1 MKIFK
6 KSLLILGTCSFLSL
20 STNLVNANPTFV
32 PDETIQAINEFNK
45 ETNFDIALTEYRN
58 QSNSFVVNDMFNNID
73 LLKAEIE
80 YQIKI
85 AKDNNQIDKV
95 VTLES
100 YLKSLNNNN
109 TFVIEYMNLSNSS
122 FNDYEIAN
130 QIQDSINNILTNVK
144 IDNKN
149 NESNENNWTDDWSET
164 ISAVKNGQDEQRG
177 NPDWYMFTGENY
189 IVRTDDTA
197 SEIGDTDASDQGY
210 DFTIDPGEY
219 RIVSGWEKVALEIR
233 SSSGKDE
240 TVKFDEA
247 DHEEKIE
254 LHAGDEVSVV
264 SLDGQDNY
272 LAMYQIQQYDE

>member
-122 FNDYEIAN
+122 FN
-130 QIQDSINNILTNVK
+130 VK

-149 NESNENNWTDDWSET
+149 NESN
-164 ISAVKNGQDEQRG
+164 
-177 NPDWYMFTGENY
+177 Y
-189 IVRTDDTA
+189 
-197 SEIGDTDASDQGY
+197 
-210 DFTIDPGEY
+210 
-219 RIVSGWEKVALEIR
+219 
-233 SSSGKDE
+233 
-240 TVKFDEA
+240 
-247 DHEEKIE
+247 
-254 LHAGDEVSVV
+254 
-264 SLDGQDNY
+264 
-272 LAMYQIQQYDE
+272 

>member
-1 MKIFK
+1 MFILIAINKFSK
-6 KSLLILGTCSFLSL
+6 CKSYICSY
-20 STNLVNANPTFV
+20 
-32 PDETIQAINEFNK
+32 ETIQAINEFNK

-58 QSNSFVVNDMFNNID
+58 QSNSFVVDDMFNNID

-149 NESNENNWTDDWSET
+149 NESN
-164 ISAVKNGQDEQRG
+164 
-177 NPDWYMFTGENY
+177 Y
-189 IVRTDDTA
+189 
-197 SEIGDTDASDQGY
+197 
-210 DFTIDPGEY
+210 
-219 RIVSGWEKVALEIR
+219 
-233 SSSGKDE
+233 
-240 TVKFDEA
+240 
-247 DHEEKIE
+247 
-254 LHAGDEVSVV
+254 
-264 SLDGQDNY
+264 
-272 LAMYQIQQYDE
+272 

>member
-58 QSNSFVVNDMFNNID
+58 QSNSFVVDDIFNNID

-149 NESNENNWTDDWSET
+149 NESN
-164 ISAVKNGQDEQRG
+164 
-177 NPDWYMFTGENY
+177 Y
-189 IVRTDDTA
+189 
-197 SEIGDTDASDQGY
+197 
-210 DFTIDPGEY
+210 
-219 RIVSGWEKVALEIR
+219 
-233 SSSGKDE
+233 
-240 TVKFDEA
+240 
-247 DHEEKIE
+247 
-254 LHAGDEVSVV
+254 
-264 SLDGQDNY
+264 
-272 LAMYQIQQYDE
+272 

>member
-45 ETNFDIALTEYRN
+45 ETNVGFALTEYRN
-58 QSNSFVVNDMFNNID
+58 QSNSFVVDDMFNNID

-149 NESNENNWTDDWSET
+149 NESN
-164 ISAVKNGQDEQRG
+164 
-177 NPDWYMFTGENY
+177 Y
-189 IVRTDDTA
+189 
-197 SEIGDTDASDQGY
+197 
-210 DFTIDPGEY
+210 
-219 RIVSGWEKVALEIR
+219 
-233 SSSGKDE
+233 
-240 TVKFDEA
+240 
-247 DHEEKIE
+247 
-254 LHAGDEVSVV
+254 
-264 SLDGQDNY
+264 
-272 LAMYQIQQYDE
+272 

>member
-58 QSNSFVVNDMFNNID
+58 QSNSFVVDDMFNNID
-73 LLKAEIE
+73 LLKVEIE

-109 TFVIEYMNLSNSS
+109 TFVIEYMNLR
-122 FNDYEIAN
+122 DR
-130 QIQDSINNILTNVK
+130 K
-144 IDNKN
+144 
-149 NESNENNWTDDWSET
+149 
-164 ISAVKNGQDEQRG
+164 
-177 NPDWYMFTGENY
+177 
-189 IVRTDDTA
+189 
-197 SEIGDTDASDQGY
+197 
-210 DFTIDPGEY
+210 
-219 RIVSGWEKVALEIR
+219 
-233 SSSGKDE
+233 
-240 TVKFDEA
+240 
-247 DHEEKIE
+247 
-254 LHAGDEVSVV
+254 SVV
-264 SLDGQDNY
+264 
-272 LAMYQIQQYDE
+272 

>member
-95 VTLES
+95 ITLES

-149 NESNENNWTDDWSET
+149 NESN
-164 ISAVKNGQDEQRG
+164 
-177 NPDWYMFTGENY
+177 Y
-189 IVRTDDTA
+189 
-197 SEIGDTDASDQGY
+197 
-210 DFTIDPGEY
+210 
-219 RIVSGWEKVALEIR
+219 
-233 SSSGKDE
+233 
-240 TVKFDEA
+240 
-247 DHEEKIE
+247 
-254 LHAGDEVSVV
+254 
-264 SLDGQDNY
+264 
-272 LAMYQIQQYDE
+272 

>member
-58 QSNSFVVNDMFNNID
+58 QSNSFVVDDMFNNID

-109 TFVIEYMNLSNSS
+109 TFVIEYMNLSN
-122 FNDYEIAN
+122 
-130 QIQDSINNILTNVK
+130 
-144 IDNKN
+144 
-149 NESNENNWTDDWSET
+149 ESNY
-164 ISAVKNGQDEQRG
+164 
-177 NPDWYMFTGENY
+177 WYE
-189 IVRTDDTA
+189 
-197 SEIGDTDASDQGY
+197 
-210 DFTIDPGEY
+210 
-219 RIVSGWEKVALEIR
+219 
-233 SSSGKDE
+233 
-240 TVKFDEA
+240 
-247 DHEEKIE
+247 
-254 LHAGDEVSVV
+254 
-264 SLDGQDNY
+264 
-272 LAMYQIQQYDE
+272 

>member
-20 STNLVNANPTFV
+20 STNLVNANPAFV

-95 VTLES
+95 ITLES

-149 NESNENNWTDDWSET
+149 NESN
-164 ISAVKNGQDEQRG
+164 
-177 NPDWYMFTGENY
+177 Y
-189 IVRTDDTA
+189 
-197 SEIGDTDASDQGY
+197 
-210 DFTIDPGEY
+210 
-219 RIVSGWEKVALEIR
+219 
-233 SSSGKDE
+233 
-240 TVKFDEA
+240 
-247 DHEEKIE
+247 
-254 LHAGDEVSVV
+254 
-264 SLDGQDNY
+264 
-272 LAMYQIQQYDE
+272 

>member
-58 QSNSFVVNDMFNNID
+58 QSNSFVVDDMFNNID
-73 LLKAEIE
+73 LLKVEIE

-122 FNDYEIAN
+122 FI
-130 QIQDSINNILTNVK
+130 
-144 IDNKN
+144 
-149 NESNENNWTDDWSET
+149 
-164 ISAVKNGQDEQRG
+164 
-177 NPDWYMFTGENY
+177 
-189 IVRTDDTA
+189 
-197 SEIGDTDASDQGY
+197 
-210 DFTIDPGEY
+210 
-219 RIVSGWEKVALEIR
+219 
-233 SSSGKDE
+233 
-240 TVKFDEA
+240 
-247 DHEEKIE
+247 
-254 LHAGDEVSVV
+254 
-264 SLDGQDNY
+264 
-272 LAMYQIQQYDE
+272 

>member
-32 PDETIQAINEFNK
+32 TDETIQAINEFNK

-149 NESNENNWTDDWSET
+149 NESN
-164 ISAVKNGQDEQRG
+164 
-177 NPDWYMFTGENY
+177 Y
-189 IVRTDDTA
+189 
-197 SEIGDTDASDQGY
+197 
-210 DFTIDPGEY
+210 
-219 RIVSGWEKVALEIR
+219 
-233 SSSGKDE
+233 
-240 TVKFDEA
+240 
-247 DHEEKIE
+247 
-254 LHAGDEVSVV
+254 
-264 SLDGQDNY
+264 
-272 LAMYQIQQYDE
+272 

>member
-58 QSNSFVVNDMFNNID
+58 QSNSFVVDDMFNNID

-130 QIQDSINNILTNVK
+130 QIQNSINNILTNVK

-149 NESNENNWTDDWSET
+149 NESN
-164 ISAVKNGQDEQRG
+164 
-177 NPDWYMFTGENY
+177 Y
-189 IVRTDDTA
+189 
-197 SEIGDTDASDQGY
+197 
-210 DFTIDPGEY
+210 
-219 RIVSGWEKVALEIR
+219 
-233 SSSGKDE
+233 
-240 TVKFDEA
+240 
-247 DHEEKIE
+247 
-254 LHAGDEVSVV
+254 
-264 SLDGQDNY
+264 
-272 LAMYQIQQYDE
+272 

>member
-20 STNLVNANPTFV
+20 STNLVKANPTFV

-95 VTLES
+95 ITLES

-149 NESNENNWTDDWSET
+149 NESN
-164 ISAVKNGQDEQRG
+164 
-177 NPDWYMFTGENY
+177 Y
-189 IVRTDDTA
+189 
-197 SEIGDTDASDQGY
+197 
-210 DFTIDPGEY
+210 
-219 RIVSGWEKVALEIR
+219 
-233 SSSGKDE
+233 
-240 TVKFDEA
+240 
-247 DHEEKIE
+247 
-254 LHAGDEVSVV
+254 
-264 SLDGQDNY
+264 
-272 LAMYQIQQYDE
+272 

>member
-45 ETNFDIALTEYRN
+45 EINFDIALTEYRN
-58 QSNSFVVNDMFNNID
+58 QSNSFVVDDMFNNID

-149 NESNENNWTDDWSET
+149 NESN
-164 ISAVKNGQDEQRG
+164 
-177 NPDWYMFTGENY
+177 Y
-189 IVRTDDTA
+189 
-197 SEIGDTDASDQGY
+197 
-210 DFTIDPGEY
+210 
-219 RIVSGWEKVALEIR
+219 
-233 SSSGKDE
+233 
-240 TVKFDEA
+240 
-247 DHEEKIE
+247 
-254 LHAGDEVSVV
+254 
-264 SLDGQDNY
+264 
-272 LAMYQIQQYDE
+272 

>member
-20 STNLVNANPTFV
+20 STNLANANPTFV

-58 QSNSFVVNDMFNNID
+58 QSNSFVVDDMFNNID

-149 NESNENNWTDDWSET
+149 NESN
-164 ISAVKNGQDEQRG
+164 
-177 NPDWYMFTGENY
+177 Y
-189 IVRTDDTA
+189 
-197 SEIGDTDASDQGY
+197 
-210 DFTIDPGEY
+210 
-219 RIVSGWEKVALEIR
+219 
-233 SSSGKDE
+233 
-240 TVKFDEA
+240 
-247 DHEEKIE
+247 
-254 LHAGDEVSVV
+254 
-264 SLDGQDNY
+264 
-272 LAMYQIQQYDE
+272 

>member
-58 QSNSFVVNDMFNNID
+58 QSNSFVVDDMFNNID

-122 FNDYEIAN
+122 FNDYEIVN

-149 NESNENNWTDDWSET
+149 NESN
-164 ISAVKNGQDEQRG
+164 
-177 NPDWYMFTGENY
+177 Y
-189 IVRTDDTA
+189 
-197 SEIGDTDASDQGY
+197 
-210 DFTIDPGEY
+210 
-219 RIVSGWEKVALEIR
+219 
-233 SSSGKDE
+233 
-240 TVKFDEA
+240 
-247 DHEEKIE
+247 
-254 LHAGDEVSVV
+254 
-264 SLDGQDNY
+264 
-272 LAMYQIQQYDE
+272 

>member
-58 QSNSFVVNDMFNNID
+58 QSNSFVVDDMFNNID

-100 YLKSLNNNN
+100 YLKSLNNKA
-109 TFVIEYMNLSNSS
+109 MS
-122 FNDYEIAN
+122 
-130 QIQDSINNILTNVK
+130 QQ
-144 IDNKN
+144 
-149 NESNENNWTDDWSET
+149 
-164 ISAVKNGQDEQRG
+164 
-177 NPDWYMFTGENY
+177 
-189 IVRTDDTA
+189 
-197 SEIGDTDASDQGY
+197 
-210 DFTIDPGEY
+210 
-219 RIVSGWEKVALEIR
+219 
-233 SSSGKDE
+233 
-240 TVKFDEA
+240 TVDK
-247 DHEEKIE
+247 
-254 LHAGDEVSVV
+254 
-264 SLDGQDNY
+264 
-272 LAMYQIQQYDE
+272 

>member
-1 MKIFK
+1 MKILK

-32 PDETIQAINEFNK
+32 TDETIQAINEFNK

-58 QSNSFVVNDMFNNID
+58 QSNSFVVDDMFNNID

-130 QIQDSINNILTNVK
+130 QIQDSINNIFTNVK

-149 NESNENNWTDDWSET
+149 NESN
-164 ISAVKNGQDEQRG
+164 
-177 NPDWYMFTGENY
+177 Y
-189 IVRTDDTA
+189 
-197 SEIGDTDASDQGY
+197 
-210 DFTIDPGEY
+210 
-219 RIVSGWEKVALEIR
+219 
-233 SSSGKDE
+233 
-240 TVKFDEA
+240 
-247 DHEEKIE
+247 
-254 LHAGDEVSVV
+254 
-264 SLDGQDNY
+264 
-272 LAMYQIQQYDE
+272 

>member
-45 ETNFDIALTEYRN
+45 ETNYDIALTEYRN

-95 VTLES
+95 ITLES

-130 QIQDSINNILTNVK
+130 QIQDFINNILTNVK

-149 NESNENNWTDDWSET
+149 NESN
-164 ISAVKNGQDEQRG
+164 
-177 NPDWYMFTGENY
+177 Y
-189 IVRTDDTA
+189 
-197 SEIGDTDASDQGY
+197 
-210 DFTIDPGEY
+210 
-219 RIVSGWEKVALEIR
+219 
-233 SSSGKDE
+233 
-240 TVKFDEA
+240 
-247 DHEEKIE
+247 
-254 LHAGDEVSVV
+254 
-264 SLDGQDNY
+264 
-272 LAMYQIQQYDE
+272 

>member
-32 PDETIQAINEFNK
+32 TDETIQAINEFNK

-58 QSNSFVVNDMFNNID
+58 QSNSFVVDDMFNNID
-73 LLKAEIE
+73 LLKVEIE

-149 NESNENNWTDDWSET
+149 NESN
-164 ISAVKNGQDEQRG
+164 
-177 NPDWYMFTGENY
+177 Y
-189 IVRTDDTA
+189 
-197 SEIGDTDASDQGY
+197 
-210 DFTIDPGEY
+210 
-219 RIVSGWEKVALEIR
+219 
-233 SSSGKDE
+233 
-240 TVKFDEA
+240 
-247 DHEEKIE
+247 
-254 LHAGDEVSVV
+254 
-264 SLDGQDNY
+264 
-272 LAMYQIQQYDE
+272 

>member
-45 ETNFDIALTEYRN
+45 ETNYDIALTEYRN

-95 VTLES
+95 ITLES

-149 NESNENNWTDDWSET
+149 NESN
-164 ISAVKNGQDEQRG
+164 
-177 NPDWYMFTGENY
+177 Y
-189 IVRTDDTA
+189 
-197 SEIGDTDASDQGY
+197 
-210 DFTIDPGEY
+210 
-219 RIVSGWEKVALEIR
+219 
-233 SSSGKDE
+233 
-240 TVKFDEA
+240 
-247 DHEEKIE
+247 
-254 LHAGDEVSVV
+254 
-264 SLDGQDNY
+264 
-272 LAMYQIQQYDE
+272 

>member
-149 NESNENNWTDDWSET
+149 NESN
-164 ISAVKNGQDEQRG
+164 
-177 NPDWYMFTGENY
+177 Y
-189 IVRTDDTA
+189 
-197 SEIGDTDASDQGY
+197 
-210 DFTIDPGEY
+210 
-219 RIVSGWEKVALEIR
+219 
-233 SSSGKDE
+233 
-240 TVKFDEA
+240 
-247 DHEEKIE
+247 
-254 LHAGDEVSVV
+254 
-264 SLDGQDNY
+264 
-272 LAMYQIQQYDE
+272 

>member
-6 KSLLILGTCSFLSL
+6 KSLLILGTCSFLLL

-45 ETNFDIALTEYRN
+45 ETNYDIALTEYRN

-95 VTLES
+95 ITLES

-149 NESNENNWTDDWSET
+149 NESN
-164 ISAVKNGQDEQRG
+164 
-177 NPDWYMFTGENY
+177 Y
-189 IVRTDDTA
+189 
-197 SEIGDTDASDQGY
+197 
-210 DFTIDPGEY
+210 
-219 RIVSGWEKVALEIR
+219 
-233 SSSGKDE
+233 
-240 TVKFDEA
+240 
-247 DHEEKIE
+247 
-254 LHAGDEVSVV
+254 
-264 SLDGQDNY
+264 
-272 LAMYQIQQYDE
+272 

>member
-58 QSNSFVVNDMFNNID
+58 QSNSFVVDDMFNNID

-130 QIQDSINNILTNVK
+130 QIQDSINNILTNLK

-149 NESNENNWTDDWSET
+149 NESN
-164 ISAVKNGQDEQRG
+164 
-177 NPDWYMFTGENY
+177 Y
-189 IVRTDDTA
+189 
-197 SEIGDTDASDQGY
+197 
-210 DFTIDPGEY
+210 
-219 RIVSGWEKVALEIR
+219 
-233 SSSGKDE
+233 
-240 TVKFDEA
+240 
-247 DHEEKIE
+247 
-254 LHAGDEVSVV
+254 
-264 SLDGQDNY
+264 
-272 LAMYQIQQYDE
+272 

>member
-58 QSNSFVVNDMFNNID
+58 QSNSFVVDDMFNNID

-130 QIQDSINNILTNVK
+130 QIQDFINNILTNVK

-149 NESNENNWTDDWSET
+149 NESN
-164 ISAVKNGQDEQRG
+164 
-177 NPDWYMFTGENY
+177 Y
-189 IVRTDDTA
+189 
-197 SEIGDTDASDQGY
+197 
-210 DFTIDPGEY
+210 
-219 RIVSGWEKVALEIR
+219 
-233 SSSGKDE
+233 
-240 TVKFDEA
+240 
-247 DHEEKIE
+247 
-254 LHAGDEVSVV
+254 
-264 SLDGQDNY
+264 
-272 LAMYQIQQYDE
+272 

>member
-1 MKIFK
+1 MKILK

-58 QSNSFVVNDMFNNID
+58 QSNSFVVDDMFNNID

-149 NESNENNWTDDWSET
+149 NESN
-164 ISAVKNGQDEQRG
+164 
-177 NPDWYMFTGENY
+177 Y
-189 IVRTDDTA
+189 
-197 SEIGDTDASDQGY
+197 
-210 DFTIDPGEY
+210 
-219 RIVSGWEKVALEIR
+219 
-233 SSSGKDE
+233 
-240 TVKFDEA
+240 
-247 DHEEKIE
+247 
-254 LHAGDEVSVV
+254 
-264 SLDGQDNY
+264 
-272 LAMYQIQQYDE
+272 

>member
-58 QSNSFVVNDMFNNID
+58 QSNSFVVDDMFNNID

-149 NESNENNWTDDWSET
+149 NENN
-164 ISAVKNGQDEQRG
+164 
-177 NPDWYMFTGENY
+177 Y
-189 IVRTDDTA
+189 
-197 SEIGDTDASDQGY
+197 
-210 DFTIDPGEY
+210 
-219 RIVSGWEKVALEIR
+219 
-233 SSSGKDE
+233 
-240 TVKFDEA
+240 
-247 DHEEKIE
+247 
-254 LHAGDEVSVV
+254 
-264 SLDGQDNY
+264 
-272 LAMYQIQQYDE
+272 

>member
-6 KSLLILGTCSFLSL
+6 
-20 STNLVNANPTFV
+20 
-32 PDETIQAINEFNK
+32 ETIQAINEFNK

-58 QSNSFVVNDMFNNID
+58 QSNSFVVDDMFNNID

-149 NESNENNWTDDWSET
+149 NESN
-164 ISAVKNGQDEQRG
+164 
-177 NPDWYMFTGENY
+177 Y
-189 IVRTDDTA
+189 
-197 SEIGDTDASDQGY
+197 
-210 DFTIDPGEY
+210 
-219 RIVSGWEKVALEIR
+219 
-233 SSSGKDE
+233 
-240 TVKFDEA
+240 
-247 DHEEKIE
+247 
-254 LHAGDEVSVV
+254 
-264 SLDGQDNY
+264 
-272 LAMYQIQQYDE
+272 

>member
-45 ETNFDIALTEYRN
+45 ETNYDIALTEYRN

-149 NESNENNWTDDWSET
+149 NESN
-164 ISAVKNGQDEQRG
+164 
-177 NPDWYMFTGENY
+177 Y
-189 IVRTDDTA
+189 
-197 SEIGDTDASDQGY
+197 
-210 DFTIDPGEY
+210 
-219 RIVSGWEKVALEIR
+219 
-233 SSSGKDE
+233 
-240 TVKFDEA
+240 
-247 DHEEKIE
+247 
-254 LHAGDEVSVV
+254 
-264 SLDGQDNY
+264 
-272 LAMYQIQQYDE
+272 

>member
-58 QSNSFVVNDMFNNID
+58 QSNSFVVDDMFNNID
-73 LLKAEIE
+73 LLKVEIE

-149 NESNENNWTDDWSET
+149 NESN
-164 ISAVKNGQDEQRG
+164 
-177 NPDWYMFTGENY
+177 Y
-189 IVRTDDTA
+189 
-197 SEIGDTDASDQGY
+197 
-210 DFTIDPGEY
+210 
-219 RIVSGWEKVALEIR
+219 
-233 SSSGKDE
+233 
-240 TVKFDEA
+240 
-247 DHEEKIE
+247 
-254 LHAGDEVSVV
+254 
-264 SLDGQDNY
+264 
-272 LAMYQIQQYDE
+272 

>member
-1 MKIFK
+1 MKILK

-20 STNLVNANPTFV
+20 STNLVNANHTFV

-130 QIQDSINNILTNVK
+130 QIQKSLDDILANITINNRN
-144 IDNKN
+144 
-149 NESNENNWTDDWSET
+149 
-164 ISAVKNGQDEQRG
+164 DEG
-177 NPDWYMFTGENY
+177 
-189 IVRTDDTA
+189 I
-197 SEIGDTDASDQGY
+197 
-210 DFTIDPGEY
+210 
-219 RIVSGWEKVALEIR
+219 
-233 SSSGKDE
+233 
-240 TVKFDEA
+240 
-247 DHEEKIE
+247 
-254 LHAGDEVSVV
+254 
-264 SLDGQDNY
+264 
-272 LAMYQIQQYDE
+272 

>member
-149 NESNENNWTDDWSET
+149 NENN
-164 ISAVKNGQDEQRG
+164 
-177 NPDWYMFTGENY
+177 Y
-189 IVRTDDTA
+189 
-197 SEIGDTDASDQGY
+197 
-210 DFTIDPGEY
+210 
-219 RIVSGWEKVALEIR
+219 
-233 SSSGKDE
+233 
-240 TVKFDEA
+240 
-247 DHEEKIE
+247 
-254 LHAGDEVSVV
+254 
-264 SLDGQDNY
+264 
-272 LAMYQIQQYDE
+272 

>member
-58 QSNSFVVNDMFNNID
+58 QSNSFVVDDMFNNID

-109 TFVIEYMNLSNSS
+109 TFVIEYMNLSN
-122 FNDYEIAN
+122 
-130 QIQDSINNILTNVK
+130 
-144 IDNKN
+144 
-149 NESNENNWTDDWSET
+149 ESN
-164 ISAVKNGQDEQRG
+164 
-177 NPDWYMFTGENY
+177 Y
-189 IVRTDDTA
+189 
-197 SEIGDTDASDQGY
+197 
-210 DFTIDPGEY
+210 
-219 RIVSGWEKVALEIR
+219 
-233 SSSGKDE
+233 
-240 TVKFDEA
+240 
-247 DHEEKIE
+247 
-254 LHAGDEVSVV
+254 
-264 SLDGQDNY
+264 
-272 LAMYQIQQYDE
+272 

>member
-32 PDETIQAINEFNK
+32 SDETIQAINEFNK

-58 QSNSFVVNDMFNNID
+58 QSNSFVVDDMFNNID
-73 LLKAEIE
+73 LLKVEIE

-149 NESNENNWTDDWSET
+149 NESN
-164 ISAVKNGQDEQRG
+164 
-177 NPDWYMFTGENY
+177 Y
-189 IVRTDDTA
+189 
-197 SEIGDTDASDQGY
+197 
-210 DFTIDPGEY
+210 
-219 RIVSGWEKVALEIR
+219 
-233 SSSGKDE
+233 
-240 TVKFDEA
+240 
-247 DHEEKIE
+247 
-254 LHAGDEVSVV
+254 
-264 SLDGQDNY
+264 
-272 LAMYQIQQYDE
+272 

>member
-32 PDETIQAINEFNK
+32 TDETIQAINEFNK

-58 QSNSFVVNDMFNNID
+58 QSNSFVVDDMFNNID

-149 NESNENNWTDDWSET
+149 NESN
-164 ISAVKNGQDEQRG
+164 
-177 NPDWYMFTGENY
+177 Y
-189 IVRTDDTA
+189 
-197 SEIGDTDASDQGY
+197 
-210 DFTIDPGEY
+210 
-219 RIVSGWEKVALEIR
+219 
-233 SSSGKDE
+233 
-240 TVKFDEA
+240 
-247 DHEEKIE
+247 
-254 LHAGDEVSVV
+254 
-264 SLDGQDNY
+264 
-272 LAMYQIQQYDE
+272 

>member
-58 QSNSFVVNDMFNNID
+58 QSNSFVVDDMFNNID

-149 NESNENNWTDDWSET
+149 NESN
-164 ISAVKNGQDEQRG
+164 
-177 NPDWYMFTGENY
+177 Y
-189 IVRTDDTA
+189 
-197 SEIGDTDASDQGY
+197 
-210 DFTIDPGEY
+210 
-219 RIVSGWEKVALEIR
+219 
-233 SSSGKDE
+233 
-240 TVKFDEA
+240 
-247 DHEEKIE
+247 
-254 LHAGDEVSVV
+254 
-264 SLDGQDNY
+264 
-272 LAMYQIQQYDE
+272 

>member
-20 STNLVNANPTFV
+20 STNLANANPTFV

-58 QSNSFVVNDMFNNID
+58 QSNSFVVDDMFNNID

-109 TFVIEYMNLSNSS
+109 TFIIEYMNLSNSS

-149 NESNENNWTDDWSET
+149 NESN
-164 ISAVKNGQDEQRG
+164 
-177 NPDWYMFTGENY
+177 Y
-189 IVRTDDTA
+189 
-197 SEIGDTDASDQGY
+197 
-210 DFTIDPGEY
+210 
-219 RIVSGWEKVALEIR
+219 
-233 SSSGKDE
+233 
-240 TVKFDEA
+240 
-247 DHEEKIE
+247 
-254 LHAGDEVSVV
+254 
-264 SLDGQDNY
+264 
-272 LAMYQIQQYDE
+272 

>member
-20 STNLVNANPTFV
+20 STNLANANPTFV

-149 NESNENNWTDDWSET
+149 NESN
-164 ISAVKNGQDEQRG
+164 
-177 NPDWYMFTGENY
+177 Y
-189 IVRTDDTA
+189 
-197 SEIGDTDASDQGY
+197 
-210 DFTIDPGEY
+210 
-219 RIVSGWEKVALEIR
+219 
-233 SSSGKDE
+233 
-240 TVKFDEA
+240 
-247 DHEEKIE
+247 
-254 LHAGDEVSVV
+254 
-264 SLDGQDNY
+264 
-272 LAMYQIQQYDE
+272 

>member
-45 ETNFDIALTEYRN
+45 ETNFDIALTEYHN
-58 QSNSFVVNDMFNNID
+58 QSNSFVVDDMFNNID

-149 NESNENNWTDDWSET
+149 NESN
-164 ISAVKNGQDEQRG
+164 
-177 NPDWYMFTGENY
+177 Y
-189 IVRTDDTA
+189 
-197 SEIGDTDASDQGY
+197 
-210 DFTIDPGEY
+210 
-219 RIVSGWEKVALEIR
+219 
-233 SSSGKDE
+233 
-240 TVKFDEA
+240 
-247 DHEEKIE
+247 
-254 LHAGDEVSVV
+254 
-264 SLDGQDNY
+264 
-272 LAMYQIQQYDE
+272 

>member
-32 PDETIQAINEFNK
+32 SDETIQAINEFNK

-58 QSNSFVVNDMFNNID
+58 QSNSFVVDDMFNNID

-149 NESNENNWTDDWSET
+149 NESN
-164 ISAVKNGQDEQRG
+164 
-177 NPDWYMFTGENY
+177 Y
-189 IVRTDDTA
+189 
-197 SEIGDTDASDQGY
+197 
-210 DFTIDPGEY
+210 
-219 RIVSGWEKVALEIR
+219 
-233 SSSGKDE
+233 
-240 TVKFDEA
+240 
-247 DHEEKIE
+247 
-254 LHAGDEVSVV
+254 
-264 SLDGQDNY
+264 
-272 LAMYQIQQYDE
+272 